1 MRTMLQVIYCRNL
14 IKLVLLIDYRLWQHC
29 GISRW
34 IFLPRYVHFA
44 TIRKSKYNKYCGKLL
59 IYHVNYYARIM

>member
-34 IFLPRYVHFA
+34 IFLSRYVCYVN
-44 TIRKSKYNKYCGKLL
+44 IREEVEVGNRILL
-59 IYHVNYYARIM
+59 NQTKR

>member
-34 IFLPRYVHFA
+34 IFFPRYVCYVN
-44 TIRKSKYNKYCGKLL
+44 IREEVEVGNRILL
-59 IYHVNYYARIM
+59 NQTKR